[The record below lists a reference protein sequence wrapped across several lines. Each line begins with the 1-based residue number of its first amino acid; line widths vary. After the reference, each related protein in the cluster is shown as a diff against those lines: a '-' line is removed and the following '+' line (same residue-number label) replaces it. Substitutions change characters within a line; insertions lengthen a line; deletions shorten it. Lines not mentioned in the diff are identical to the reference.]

1 MRSNSASNIIS
12 INNYLNNEKIEST
25 EESNHTLLKD
35 LKNTI
40 DDLEK
45 EKLETEERIQ
55 ELKERIIDL
64 NISKNIETFKSL
76 EKERDDIKKKASDNL
91 VLCSKMAEELIVLRD
106 KLDRYNH
113 NNQK

>member
-12 INNYLNNEKIEST
+12 NNNYLNNEKIEST

-76 EKERDDIKKKASDNL
+76 EKERDDMKKKASDNL
-91 VLCSKMAEELIVLRD
+91 VFCSKMAEELIVLRD